1 LLSRLYFEISISISV
16 LVVAKSKFQ
25 GSILVL
31 VQSKGYGVKFR
42 FFKLEPK
49 LPSLTLQTKE
59 IANIRVIHKA
69 SLLGGENGQFW
80 HNRGLNV

>member
-1 LLSRLYFEISISISV
+1 

-31 VQSKGYGVKFR
+31 VPSKGCWVKFR
-42 FFKLEPK
+42 FEKLEPK

-59 IANIRVIHKA
+59 LANIKVIHKV

-80 HNRGLNV
+80 HSRGLNV